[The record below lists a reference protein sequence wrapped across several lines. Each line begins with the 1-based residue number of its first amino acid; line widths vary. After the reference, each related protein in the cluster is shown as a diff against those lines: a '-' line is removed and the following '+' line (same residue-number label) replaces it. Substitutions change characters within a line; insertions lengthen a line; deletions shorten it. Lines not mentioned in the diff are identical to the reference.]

1 MYVSLAS
8 KCTKCTVK
16 TDAPEYKLT
25 KVHYAI
31 IKHNIQH
38 CPSMVY
44 IKTNYGLSKW
54 PVTSLKF
61 TDKIEPVEKLRWP
74 TTDF

>member
-1 MYVSLAS
+1 MNWQYDVHKTWQITMMYVSLAS

-44 IKTNYGLSKW
+44 IKTNYGLSK
-54 PVTSLKF
+54 
-61 TDKIEPVEKLRWP
+61 
-74 TTDF
+74 